1 MQIVIEVKD
10 RDLGKKILNIL
21 SLFCD
26 EGIIVKEVIPAT
38 DTESFVEKL
47 RETVREFPLKRNG
60 INIWR
65 KSTVGAVHPCL
76 TCLWSTGL

>member
-47 RETVREFPLKRNG
+47 RETVREFPRSKVNFKEEWYKHLEEKYG
-60 INIWR
+60 
-65 KSTVGAVHPCL
+65 G
-76 TCLWSTGL
+76 